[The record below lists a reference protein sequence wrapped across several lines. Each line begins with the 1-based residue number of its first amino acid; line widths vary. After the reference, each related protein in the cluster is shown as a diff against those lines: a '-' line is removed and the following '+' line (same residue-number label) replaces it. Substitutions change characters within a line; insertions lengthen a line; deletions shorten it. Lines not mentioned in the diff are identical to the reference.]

1 MRIECDSECSSAR
14 HTIGTRV
21 DHDHIARRAPQL
33 LEKLLPPVG
42 RGEDVPARRSQYDPK
57 VRLEW
62 GRQISENVEADS
74 AHVSGKCTF
83 LAENAPFC
91 PVWYRYLGLAS
102 GSTAFS
108 SIRQPAAEARM
119 TKRSIT
125 FAILTVLTA
134 AVAACSSA
142 TAPAQDCQPGV
153 SAGSGTCH

>member
-1 MRIECDSECSSAR
+1 M
-14 HTIGTRV
+14 
-21 DHDHIARRAPQL
+21 
-33 LEKLLPPVG
+33 
-42 RGEDVPARRSQYDPK
+42 PARPSQYDPE

-62 GRQISENVEADS
+62 WRQISENVEADG

-91 PVWYRYLGLAS
+91 PARPRSLRLAS
-102 GSTAFS
+102 GNTALS
-108 SIRQPAAEARM
+108 SHINPAAEARM

-142 TAPAQDCQPGV
+142 TAPAQDCPPGV